1 MHKEGDEIH
10 VTDTEASGG
19 SKEGVVRWV
28 LLGGTLLVILL
39 LSVTWITGAL
49 TQGDIEEEAT
59 VSGEIRSTEDDGDGT
74 DSIIGTDADVGS
86 TQTELG
92 DTAGEGDQTTTEN
105 GIEVI
110 EN

>member
-19 SKEGVVRWV
+19 TKEGVVRWV
-28 LLGGTLLVILL
+28 LLGGTLLAILL
-39 LSVTWITGAL
+39 LSITWIIPAM

-59 VSGEIRSTEDDGDGT
+59 VSGEIQSMEDDGDDT
-74 DSIIGTDADVGS
+74 DSILGVPSMDDAED
-86 TQTELG
+86 
-92 DTAGEGDQTTTEN
+92 DTVADFEGDETQIRN
-105 GIEVI
+105 GESVI